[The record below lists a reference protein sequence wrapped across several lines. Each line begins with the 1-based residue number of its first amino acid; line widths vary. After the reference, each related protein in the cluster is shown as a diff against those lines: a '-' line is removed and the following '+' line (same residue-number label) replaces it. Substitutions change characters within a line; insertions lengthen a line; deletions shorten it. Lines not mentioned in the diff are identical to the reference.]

1 MKESLRKK
9 LYIIIIH
16 TDTPLG
22 KTFDVGLLIT
32 ILLSVGVVML
42 ESVEKYSDKY
52 ADIFIYAEWA
62 FTLLFTAEYILR
74 IWITNK
80 KRKYIFSFF
89 GIIDLLS
96 ILPAYLALI
105 FTGVHALIILRSF
118 RLMRVFRILK
128 LARFIGEESQLSR
141 ALKASRAKITVFLVA
156 VFIIVVVMGTVMYLV
171 EGAENGFSSIPISI
185 YWAIVTL
192 TTVGYGD
199 IAPATVLGQTLASII
214 MIMGYGIIAVP
225 TGIVSAEMA
234 KAGNMP
240 DPKIKKQK
248 CDGCDAII
256 SDPEANYCK
265 FCGTSLE

>member
-1 MKESLRKK
+1 MKKSLKRK
-9 LYIIIIH
+9 LYIIIFR

-22 KTFDVGLLIT
+22 KAFDVGLLVT
-32 ILLSVGVVML
+32 ILLSVSVVML
-42 ESVEKYSDKY
+42 ESVEQYSAKY
-52 ADIFIYAEWA
+52 ADLFLYAEWT
-62 FTLLFTAEYILR
+62 FTILFTAEYALR
-74 IWITNK
+74 IFITEK

-96 ILPAYLALI
+96 TLPAYLALL
-105 FTGVHALIILRSF
+105 FTGMHALIILRSF

-171 EGAENGFSSIPISI
+171 EGAKNGFTSIPASI

-225 TGIVSAEMA
+225 TGIVTAEMA
-234 KAGNMP
+234 KAGNLP
-240 DPKIKKQK
+240 DPNVEKQN
-248 CDGCDAII
+248 CDGCGATIA
-256 SDPEANYCK
+256 DPEANYCK